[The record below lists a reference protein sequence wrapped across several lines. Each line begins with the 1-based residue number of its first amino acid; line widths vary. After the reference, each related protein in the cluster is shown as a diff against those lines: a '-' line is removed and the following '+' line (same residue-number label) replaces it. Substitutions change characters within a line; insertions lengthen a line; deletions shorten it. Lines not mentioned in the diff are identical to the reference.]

1 MLTVTDT
8 YETSLAVLQGSVW
21 LFWLPQVRAES
32 QSVRED
38 QELIQISA
46 VTILHPCGDDDD
58 EPLWP
63 TWTFLV
69 DGNRRQTPER
79 FTASALSVSSGVFL
93 MVIVACAVFPLN
105 SHMQP
110 FTQRFYIMYIM
121 IINKLK
127 LFWEFFY

>member
-1 MLTVTDT
+1 M
-8 YETSLAVLQGSVW
+8 
-21 LFWLPQVRAES
+21 RAES

-79 FTASALSVSSGVFL
+79 FTASSLSVSSGGFL

-105 SHMQP
+105 SRMQP
-110 FTQRFYIMYIM
+110 FTQRFYIMY
-121 IINKLK
+121 NQ
-127 LFWEFFY
+127 

>member
-21 LFWLPQVRAES
+21 LFWLPQVCAES

-46 VTILHPCGDDDD
+46 GTILHPCGGDDDDD
-58 EPLWP
+58 EPLWS

-79 FTASALSVSSGVFL
+79 FTASALSVSSGIFL
-93 MVIVACAVFPLN
+93 IVVCAVFPLN
-105 SHMQP
+105 SRMQP
-110 FTQRFYIMYIM
+110 FTQHFYIMYIM
-121 IINKLK
+121 VINKLK